1 MRENVHSSFLPL
13 TDLCIELF
21 VSSNERGAGDD
32 FVANLFQGVEKIV
45 GLGAEL
51 DPPMSLVS
59 IV

>member
-1 MRENVHSSFLPL
+1 MHSSFLPL